1 MSLSLLDVLHVLH
14 CTEASSKHVG
24 GCVHLLVCVAF
35 AQWTTERENDWCRE
49 RSRKSWT
56 IWKCSKQMLA
66 YTLYILYIY
75 MDVDFIC
82 DQCADDFNESP

>member
-14 CTEASSKHVG
+14 CTEAFSKHVG